1 MALKFGAL
9 KGVDPGLRAMLVS
22 EVLTTLAQMIGL
34 IAIPWWIA
42 QKGGAQDLVTY
53 GIAVAVVTFISQP
66 LIAPLSERYAK
77 RSQLIWGIAAMA
89 ITGVLF
95 GAVATIDGYA
105 IKVVVVVSLAAVV
118 ANAFVGGAS
127 AAITPEL
134 VPPAKLPEALA
145 LRKRAASAGRLI
157 GPLVGGGLLATIGT
171 AGTFCVYFS
180 LLALSTLILR
190 KLPPP
195 AIEESSST
203 TAGVARWWTEFRAG
217 MKAKWAVP
225 LERGWT
231 LVNFLVW
238 IFIGPAFN
246 LFVPLKVSSL
256 GLSSAWMGACE
267 ASISVGMLLGSFGI
281 SGYLV
286 QHFGRYRV
294 RVCAAVS
301 EGLILSIIGTA
312 HEPWLLILVFGC
324 AGFANTVMVL
334 VGSTHRTLAI
344 PKEFRV
350 RMTSVNG
357 MSTQVASALG
367 PAIAG
372 IALSHWA
379 LPKVYTGFCLLASL
393 MAVGFVLIPR
403 SREFFGLDH
412 DQVVDWY
419 RREYPDGFNTSGA

>member
-1 MALKFGAL
+1 
-9 KGVDPGLRAMLVS
+9 MLVG

-34 IAIPWWIA
+34 IAIPWWIT

-53 GIAVAVVTFISQP
+53 GIAVAIVTFVSQP
-66 LIAPLSERYAK
+66 LVAPFSERYVK
-77 RSQLIWGIAAMA
+77 RTQLIWGVAATA
-89 ITGVLF
+89 ITGMLF
-95 GAVATIDGYA
+95 GAVAAIDGYNYR
-105 IKVVVVVSLAAVV
+105 IITVVSLVAVA
-118 ANAFVGGAS
+118 ANAFVSGAS

-134 VPPAKLPEALA
+134 VPPAELPEALA

-157 GPLVGGGLLATIGT
+157 GPLVGGGLLACAGT
-171 AGTFCVYFS
+171 TATFCVYFG
-180 LLALSTLILR
+180 LLTLSALILCR
-190 KLPPP
+190 LPRPI
-195 AIEESSST
+195 AKET
-203 TAGVARWWTEFRAG
+203 RAATGGTVRWWGEFQAG

-231 LVNFLVW
+231 LINFLVW

-246 LFVPLKVSSL
+246 LFVPLKITSL
-256 GLSSAWMGACE
+256 GLSSTWMGACE

-281 SGYLV
+281 SSELV
-286 QHFGRYRV
+286 RRFGRYPV

-301 EGLILSIIGTA
+301 EGVILSVAGIA

-324 AGFANTVMVL
+324 AGFANTIMVL

-367 PAIAG
+367 PALAG
-372 IALSHWA
+372 MALAHWP
-379 LPKVYTGFCLLASL
+379 LPQVYAGFCLLASL

-403 SREFFGLDH
+403 SREFFELDH

-419 RREYPDGFNTSGA
+419 RREYPEGFDSIGASSARIE